1 MKPFNLA
8 NYDRLNLE
16 CVVAGKTYT
25 DEDFEL
31 GSLSSSD
38 SSSASITVKGR
49 LEDFE
54 LFRNTSTVMINIIT
68 AVETIPF
75 IELFVKHPVSFNGEE
90 ITADLDTTPK
100 SKNISY
106 TSLDGHALPYAFGK
120 PHVKAPLVTE
130 RVVGVVTESQ
140 YALSY
145 NNVNSIFEA
154 YLKAVPALAQASL
167 FGLDVTDIDGLQ
179 SVQTFYKTIRD
190 LQQLVPTKADILE
203 NFYPM
208 VAWRGTAASY
218 RGRDADGRFV
228 YYKNA
233 GLPPP
238 ISMYSLLQFNS
249 NDDVMATA
257 ETAYGLN
264 LISAISMTY
273 SNSQAGGSNVSL
285 SSIQSY
291 YRSLINQLLD
301 IPDTIKIDLPN
312 TLNGTVVTLQ
322 IQGLQ
327 VTGTYNAGTLTI
339 SSMAPEAVNWTFGY
353 AAGNHKVTVYGLNG
367 RDITGKYIRVRMQ
380 SAWSAGGQYITFTWA
395 VKVLSQDGDVVEF
408 DTLPFESFMGN
419 TSYEREAQT
428 YSFGRNYFS
437 QMIRTG
443 SILNISDTLE
453 GANFSGREQVY
464 VGHYSWRNVTLVEV
478 PAFYVEAKDG
488 PSDVEDLNEVVYYKE
503 YSTTSSGG
511 TGSLLQTTGGTYV
524 GDTALA
530 FKAAH
535 AWAFETADFNWSL
548 KAGDTIE
555 VDTNYKDVFVADMRP
570 NMTILGLKAKVGELY
585 VDVPSSL
592 YTVIPEYAV
601 DDILT
606 TAVQLNVDLA
616 TKELSNDIVIQ
627 VDSTQY
633 SVDQILTPLAAILDK
648 TYNNVVPFPATIL
661 PNFAVYGFTDVLDVY
676 TQVTEQSKGAYTLS
690 VDDIKTKYLA
700 SVQPVD
706 ATFDLD
712 NMESFELST
721 TDALDLINNT
731 KFTWPSLSYVDKEA
745 IIRLGSQPETLE
757 PNTTKDVTIF
767 EDGIQARD
775 FGRWWVHRKGRD
787 WLRVEI
793 VGFPT
798 ELHVEALDVI
808 TLQVEGYD
816 IKGEIEEV
824 AYNHGTGEVTLE
836 VILGDDLWTIGAD
849 IE

>member
-8 NYDRLNLE
+8 NYARLNLE

-54 LFRNTSTVMINIIT
+54 LFRNTETILINIVT
-68 AVETIPF
+68 GAATIPY

-154 YLKAVPALAQASL
+154 YLAALPALGQVSL

-179 SVQTFYKTIRD
+179 SVQTFYKVIRD
-190 LQQLVPTKADILE
+190 LQQLVPTKAGILE

-208 VAWRGTAASY
+208 VAWRGVNDSY
-218 RGRDADGRFV
+218 RGSDDEGRFV

-249 NDDVMATA
+249 NDDVMDTA
-257 ETAYGLN
+257 ATAYGLN

-273 SNSQAGGSNVSL
+273 SNSQTGGSNVSL
-285 SSIQSY
+285 GSLQSY
-291 YRSLINQLLD
+291 YRGLINQLLD

-312 TLNGTVVTLQ
+312 ILNGTVVTLQ

-327 VTGTYNAGTLTI
+327 VTGTYTSGTLAI

-353 AAGNHKVTVYGLNG
+353 AAGNHKITVYGLNG
-367 RDITGKYIRVRMQ
+367 RDITDKYIRVQ
-380 SAWSAGGQYITFTWA
+380 TKSAWYSGSYITFTWA

-464 VGHYSWRNVTLVEV
+464 VGDYSWRNATLIEV
-478 PAFYVEAKDG
+478 PALYVEAKDG
-488 PSDVEDLNEVVYYKE
+488 PSGVEDLNDIIYYKE
-503 YSTTSSGG
+503 YSTPGASESSG
-511 TGSLLQTTGGTYV
+511 SVLQVTNSTWV
-524 GDTALA
+524 GDTAA
-530 FKAAH
+530 THKAAY
-535 AWAFETADFNWSL
+535 AWDFETADFNWSL

-555 VDTNYKDVFVADMRP
+555 VDTNYKDVYVADMRP
-570 NMTILGLKAKVGELY
+570 NMTILGLKSKVGELY

-601 DDILT
+601 DDILVT
-606 TAVQLNVDLA
+606 GVQLHVDLA

-633 SVDQILTPLAAILDK
+633 SITQILDPLAVALDK
-648 TYNNVVPFPATIL
+648 TYNNIVPFPATIL
-661 PNFAVYGFTDVLDVY
+661 PNFAVYGFTDVLDVFS
-676 TQVTEQSKGAYTLS
+676 QVTEQSKGAFTLS

-706 ATFDLD
+706 AVFDLN
-712 NMESFELST
+712 NMESFDLST

-731 KFTWPSLSYVDKEA
+731 KFTWESLRYTDKEV
-745 IIRLGSQPETLE
+745 IIRLTSQPETLE
-757 PNTTKDVTIF
+757 PNTTKEVTIF
-767 EDGIQARD
+767 EDGVQARD

-793 VGFPT
+793 IGFPT

-816 IKGEIEEV
+816 IKGEVEDVTYDHESG
-824 AYNHGTGEVTLE
+824 AVTLN
-836 VILGDDLWTIGAD
+836 VLLGDDLWTIGAD